1 MASATDLPVIGEQPH
16 FYGYITG
23 IGVER
28 CRDPGSGPIPQ
39 RLYAAFEYNGETSV
53 WVVPDHELFQQLA
66 KQLVDMAVMQDE
78 HGDYGYAKLW
88 ISRKD
93 GRWDVD
99 LP

>member
-1 MASATDLPVIGEQPH
+1 MAATRELPVIGDEPH

-23 IGVER
+23 VGVER
-28 CRDPGSGPIPQ
+28 CSDARDDVP
-39 RLYAAFEYNGETSV
+39 RHLYATFEYNGETSV
-53 WVVPDHELFQQLA
+53 WLVPDHELFTELA
-66 KQLVDMAVMQDE
+66 GHLVDTAVMRDE

>member
-1 MASATDLPVIGEQPH
+1 MATTRELPVIGDDPH

-28 CRDPGSGPIPQ
+28 SSDASDNVPRH
-39 RLYAAFEYNGETSV
+39 LYATFEYNDETSV
-53 WVVPDHELFQQLA
+53 WLVPDHELFALLA
-66 KQLVDMAVMQDE
+66 RHLVDMAVMRDE